1 MSRLDRFAIRLGA
14 VLAWGFLIIVA
25 MMCYEV
31 MARYAFNA
39 PTIWAHE
46 IAGLIAAVAF
56 VFGGAFCMA
65 GDNHMRITSFIDAR
79 GGMVANLSKWLS
91 IAAGT
96 IYLTGLAYT
105 AYRMTDDAL
114 FRYALDG
121 SWDPERSG
129 STWNSP
135 FPSFIKL
142 ALLLATVLFLLVL
155 LRRIWPRPSEPP
167 AG

>member
-1 MSRLDRFAIRLGA
+1 MSRLDRFANRIGS

-31 MARYAFNA
+31 MARYVFNA

-46 IAGLIAAVAF
+46 IAGLLAAVAF
-56 VFGGAFCMA
+56 IFGGAYCMA
-65 GDNHMRITSFIDAR
+65 EDYHMRITSFIENR
-79 GGMVANLSKWLS
+79 GNTIAALSKWLS
-91 IAAGT
+91 IAAGA

-105 AYRMTDDAL
+105 AYRMTKDAL

-135 FPSFIKL
+135 VPSFIKL
-142 ALLLATVLFLLVL
+142 ALLLGTVLFLLVL
-155 LRRIWPRPSEPP
+155 LRRVWSRPTRPS